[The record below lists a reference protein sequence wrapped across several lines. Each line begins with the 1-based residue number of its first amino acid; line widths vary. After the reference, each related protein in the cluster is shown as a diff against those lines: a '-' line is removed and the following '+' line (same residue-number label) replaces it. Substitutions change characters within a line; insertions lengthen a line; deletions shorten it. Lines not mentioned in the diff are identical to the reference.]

1 MTAQHAIDF
10 LKSIHD
16 DIGEI
21 KLTSGETIVNMRK
34 FKESHISRLN
44 NINTDSLFYT
54 SNLDRVIKLK
64 NILNSKSDEKT
75 NYQKTENKESKQQ
88 TLSLF

>member
-1 MTAQHAIDF
+1 MTSQQAIDF
-10 LKSIHD
+10 LNSIPD

-34 FKESHISRLN
+34 FKESHIARLN

-64 NILNSKSDEKT
+64 NILNSKSYEKT
-75 NYQKTENKESKQQ
+75 KHQKTENKESKQQ
-88 TLSLF
+88 TLTLF